1 MSEINLSKFPIMN
14 LIIHHNRAIENEFWL
29 EAIVLAHMYI
39 ETQLRKILEHDDFRK
54 KPKTIPSEKVIELA
68 KEAYSKQ
75 VVNEQLLRKIESFN
89 KSRNDAVHNLTV
101 GIISYEDLKATATS
115 SDQLIGELRE
125 LEEDI
130 SSRRTH

>member
-1 MSEINLSKFPIMN
+1 MSEINLSEFPIMN
-14 LIIHHNRAIENEFWL
+14 LIIHYNRAIENEFWL
-29 EAIVLAHMYI
+29 EAIVLAHMYV
-39 ETQLRKILEHDDFRK
+39 ETQLRKILEFDDFRK
-54 KPKTIPSEKVIELA
+54 KPKTIPNEKVIELA
-68 KEAYSKQ
+68 KQAYNKR
-75 VVNEQLLRKIESFN
+75 VVNKQLLRKIESFN

-130 SSRRTH
+130 SSRRTN